1 MKTDLK
7 AHNAS
12 GYKSLGPLKF
22 GDGFKVLNFQG
33 ELALQERLS
42 EVGIRKGMTL
52 VYFSKAPFSGPLIFR
67 VGATMFALREEEL
80 SCLILE
86 KI

>member
-1 MKTDLK
+1 MNSFLK
-7 AHNAS
+7 VTNTV
-12 GYKSLGPLKF
+12 
-22 GDGFKVLNFQG
+22 GDVFKVIDFHGKSAG
-33 ELALQERLS
+33 EVALQERLS
-42 EVGIRKGMTL
+42 EIGIRKGMNL
-52 VYFSKAPFSGPLIFR
+52 VYFSKAPFSGPIIFR